1 MSCTTNTQAYFLAI
15 CWLEM
20 GVWPNP
26 PTC

>member
-1 MSCTTNTQAYFLAI
+1 MHNKHTGLFFLAI

-26 PTC
+26 PTR